1 MELGDGE
8 QGDRLDAGQV
18 GYGEGQ
24 ADYKTQDQDKDGMSK
39 AREATLGM
47 VCYGEGQ
54 AGSPRTTGEATLGV
68 DNRKTSIRTK
78 VSHTTTKLSSA
89 PVSPA
94 ASSSVVPSAPRQTS
108 VPTTPRPPVDSL
120 DKPAHP
126 KRVIMGSPRT
136 RHY

>member
-94 ASSSVVPSAPRQTS
+94 ASVVC
-108 VPTTPRPPVDSL
+108 RPL
-120 DKPAHP
+120 
-126 KRVIMGSPRT
+126 SPQAD
-136 RHY
+136 

>member
-94 ASSSVVPSAPRQTS
+94 APSSVVPSAPRQTS
-108 VPTTPRPPVDSL
+108 VPTTPRPVDI
-120 DKPAHP
+120 
-126 KRVIMGSPRT
+126 RVFAFEWSRT
-136 RHY
+136 LAGGC